1 MSDDKR
7 YKNGEIQDNG
17 LMYDSLLDNNND
29 GKVSFLEDY
38 EMTREIDR
46 SNSLWSGSDDSGG
59 EAMVAFHT

>member
-17 LMYDSLLDNNND
+17 LIYDSLLDNNND

-46 SNSLWSGSDDSGG
+46 FNSLWSGSDDSGSD
-59 EAMVAFHT
+59 V

>member
-1 MSDDKR
+1 MSDDKS

-46 SNSLWSGSDDSGG
+46 FNSLWNGGDDSGDN
-59 EAMVAFHT
+59 T